1 MGRVKQL
8 LRIALKKPVKRL
20 SDEYIHW
27 LTFAN
32 AGMLEPGNAYAMD
45 HAIKNLPTGDPVFE
59 IGSFCGLSTNVM
71 RYLLSKYGKNNKII
85 SSDKWIFEG
94 SDAKNLGDSK
104 ITHGEYSQFIE
115 ESFKRNVKFFSQE
128 NIPHTIKVF
137 SDEFFD
143 LWSKNETVQDVFGRT
158 VKLGGPI
165 SFAYIDGN
173 HTYEF
178 TKRDFEN
185 TDKFLVKG
193 GFILFDD
200 TSDKSE
206 FGCAEFM
213 KEVEANPA
221 YELVMKNPNYLFKKK

>member
-1 MGRVKQL
+1 MERVKHF
-8 LRIALKKPVKRL
+8 LKSAMGKPVKKL
-20 SDEYIHW
+20 DDEYIKW
-27 LTFAN
+27 LSFAN

-71 RYLLSKYGKNNKII
+71 RYLISKYKKNNKII

-94 SDAKNLGDSK
+94 SEEKHLGDST
-104 ITHGEYSQFIE
+104 ITHGDYSNFIE
-115 ESFKRNVKFFSQE
+115 ESFKRNVKFFSQD
-128 NIPHTIKVF
+128 NIPYTIKVF
-137 SDEFFD
+137 SDEFFE
-143 LWSKNETVQDVFGRT
+143 LWEKNETVQDVFGRT
-158 VKLGGPI
+158 IKLGGPI

-185 TDKFLVKG
+185 TDKFLAKG

-200 TSDKSE
+200 TGAKSD
-206 FGCAEFM
+206 FGCAEYM
-213 KEVEANPA
+213 KELETNPA